1 MEDKKN
7 NSFSFARP
15 ARVPVSVWSF
25 SSAMSSVSER
35 TGDLFRARIE
45 CILQRDGKE
54 RKGEREKDHQRS
66 KREGARNTNDAI
78 RAQGK
83 KAIKIVSLFFG
94 SHFFFLA
101 RKEEK
106 KKRHKGRE
114 KIRAQRENRT
124 PCLPF
129 PGGEGVSFHLEN
141 RMDRFF
147 DFFFSSRPI
156 SFLFA

>member
-35 TGDLFRARIE
+35 ICFARASSVFFKE
-45 CILQRDGKE
+45 MGKRE
-54 RKGEREKDHQRS
+54 REREKDHQRS

-83 KAIKIVSLFFG
+83 KAIKIVSLFFFG
-94 SHFFFLA
+94 SHFFFLRSLFFWEKEGLA
-101 RKEEK
+101 KGKERVGGSLTRKK
-106 KKRHKGRE
+106 
-114 KIRAQRENRT
+114 
-124 PCLPF
+124 
-129 PGGEGVSFHLEN
+129 
-141 RMDRFF
+141 
-147 DFFFSSRPI
+147 
-156 SFLFA
+156 